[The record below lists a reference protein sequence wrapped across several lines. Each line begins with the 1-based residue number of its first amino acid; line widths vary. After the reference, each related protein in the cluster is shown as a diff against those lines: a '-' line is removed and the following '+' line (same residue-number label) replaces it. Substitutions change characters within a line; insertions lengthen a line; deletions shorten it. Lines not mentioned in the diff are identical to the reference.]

1 MKTMTIHLT
10 VPEAELLLH
19 IIREHKNKCFTA
31 GLHGQYGF
39 APTKAMEKK
48 ILGEY
53 EATLSAVETSPAK
66 PVPSPNGLYSTLN
79 CSAFVRCLYDGHM
92 VTCAVTHVT
101 PKCMR
106 VINTELGVAYI
117 PLHIVRWS
125 DQAFQFCVTDEEW
138 EMDFTK
144 DVAQGMDAF
153 PIKMDV
159 DVLLDIID
167 SITK

>member
-10 VPEAELLLH
+10 PDEMGLLTHILDEHAKRCFSEDAHGVYGYENTRALLH
-19 IIREHKNKCFTA
+19 KMEESMDEEHGASTDA
-31 GLHGQYGF
+31 L
-39 APTKAMEKK
+39 
-48 ILGEY
+48 
-53 EATLSAVETSPAK
+53 V
-66 PVPSPNGLYSTLN
+66 PVPNSQGMYSVLH
-79 CSAFVRCLYDGHM
+79 CSAHVRCLYDGHM

-106 VINTELGVAYI
+106 VINTALGVAYI

-138 EMDFTK
+138 VMDFTK
-144 DVAQGMDAF
+144 DVARGMDAF
-153 PIKMDV
+153 PVKMDV
-159 DVLLDIID
+159 DALLDIID